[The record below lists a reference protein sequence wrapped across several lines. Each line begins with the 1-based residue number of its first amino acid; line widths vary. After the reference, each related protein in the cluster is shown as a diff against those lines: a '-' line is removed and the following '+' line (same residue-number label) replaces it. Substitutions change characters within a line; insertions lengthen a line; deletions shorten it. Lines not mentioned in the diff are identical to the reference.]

1 MLCAAVVPPTMPEA
15 DFGIFYM
22 DDVQYLDM
30 CGHASIG
37 VGMPCRRSGW
47 CPRPIGTA
55 TPSRPLRVWCGSRT
69 ISRRTIK
76 CRSSKHT
83 AGAKKRLKISK
94 KGKVIRGHAYM
105 SHLLNGHGKTAKS
118 KRHARGTTV
127 TDKTSV
133 KAVKKM
139 LPYA

>member
-1 MLCAAVVPPTMPEA
+1 
-15 DFGIFYM
+15 
-22 DDVQYLDM
+22 
-30 CGHASIG
+30 
-37 VGMPCRRSGW
+37 
-47 CPRPIGTA
+47 
-55 TPSRPLRVWCGSRT
+55 
-69 ISRRTIK
+69 
-76 CRSSKHT
+76 
-83 AGAKKRLKISK
+83 
-94 KGKVIRGHAYM
+94 M